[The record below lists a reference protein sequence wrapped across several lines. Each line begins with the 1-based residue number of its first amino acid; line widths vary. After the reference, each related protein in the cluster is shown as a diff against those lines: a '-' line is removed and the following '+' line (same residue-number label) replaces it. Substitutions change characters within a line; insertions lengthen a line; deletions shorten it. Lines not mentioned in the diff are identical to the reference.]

1 MNDRT
6 IAGRILFSQNAITNA
21 LNVPTIQS
29 ALANF
34 GYDETKLGEGASLLE
49 TAQTLQDKQVKEYGE
64 QFSATDELHLVKAN
78 ANSLYLVHLK
88 LARIALKDNR
98 GLQESL
104 MLNGR
109 RKLSNSGWLH
119 QAKTFYTNA
128 LSNPEIAQSLLPFG
142 LTAEKLTEAQNLV
155 LDVESKLATQLTE
168 KGEAQQATANRDQ
181 ALDDLMEWIN
191 DFKTVAKL
199 ALESDKQ
206 LLEVLGMIEES

>member
-34 GYDETKLGEGASLLE
+34 GYDEAKLGEGASLLE

-181 ALDDLMEWIN
+181 ALDDLMEWIS

-199 ALESDKQ
+199 GDFLDSEFLYRNRS
-206 LLEVLGMIEES
+206 